1 MAVLPHGYW
10 CMSPLGVLVC
20 GCLYGC
26 CVLLCITTV
35 GVVEGVGVL
44 LCSVNV
50 GLSVYGMHGLAR

>member
-1 MAVLPHGYW
+1 MLPHGYW
-10 CMSPLGVLVC
+10 CMAIGVLVC
-20 GCLYGC
+20 GCHYGC
-26 CVLLCITTV
+26 CVLLRITTV